1 VSQVADA
8 MTVPTALLVTS
19 VAQEEEGDMVAVVSD
34 FVQFAAP
41 MEKPAAPLRTHASKV
56 GNAKGRETS
65 VRPWGQI

>member
-1 VSQVADA
+1 

-41 MEKPAAPLRTHASKV
+41 MEKPAAPLRTRKNILSFFLPV
-56 GNAKGRETS
+56 S
-65 VRPWGQI
+65 IFS